1 MMYVDCGYKEMW
13 FKGLWFDAVEGIA
26 DLPPGNLLNE
36 VGQTPQIAISLSVT
50 WWHEKERY
58 YYWVP
63 TTGHVPIRYIS
74 FTINLEH
81 GFYYPIFQII
91 NRILFGFSK

>member
-1 MMYVDCGYKEMW
+1 MMCVDCGYKEMC
-13 FKGLWFDAVEGIA
+13 FKELWFDALEGIA

-36 VGQTPQIAISLSVT
+36 VSQTPQIAISLSVT
-50 WWHEKERY
+50 WWH
-58 YYWVP
+58 